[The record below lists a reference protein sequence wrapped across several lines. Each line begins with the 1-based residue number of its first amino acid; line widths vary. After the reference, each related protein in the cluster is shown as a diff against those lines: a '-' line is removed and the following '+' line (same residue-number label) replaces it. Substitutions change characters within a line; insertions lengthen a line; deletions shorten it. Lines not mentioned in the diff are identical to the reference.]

1 MTKMFT
7 QPGKEAANDLKTLKI
22 VAGSLLAGAAVG
34 LVCAATEKDGVE
46 RRIVALIILYSYDT
60 IVI

>member
-34 LVCAATEKDGVE
+34 LGVYYYSK
-46 RRIVALIILYSYDT
+46 RRR
-60 IVI
+60 